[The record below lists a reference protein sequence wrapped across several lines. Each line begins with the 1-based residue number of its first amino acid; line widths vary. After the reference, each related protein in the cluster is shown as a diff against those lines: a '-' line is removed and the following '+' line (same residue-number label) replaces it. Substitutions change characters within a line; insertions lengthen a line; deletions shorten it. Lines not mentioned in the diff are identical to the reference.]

1 MTFYE
6 QTERFSSARAQL
18 WSRHSR
24 ESGEPARKEAR
35 EIGT

>member
-1 MTFYE
+1 MTLYE
-6 QTERFSSARAQL
+6 QIERFNSARAHL

-24 ESGEPARKEAR
+24 ESRELARKEAR